1 MPAVRPRDRRRLAWF
16 ILLPCDLHHSGFQ
29 AAKVRHNNIKSPKCR
44 VQFAAGMRAIT
55 LISKSNPASQLT
67 PIAVQFG

>member
-1 MPAVRPRDRRRLAWF
+1 
-16 ILLPCDLHHSGFQ
+16 
-29 AAKVRHNNIKSPKCR
+29 
-44 VQFAAGMRAIT
+44 MRAMT

>member
-1 MPAVRPRDRRRLAWF
+1 MEMVEHWDVLQV
-16 ILLPCDLHHSGFQ
+16 LPESSANPNGMFLSH
-29 AAKVRHNNIKSPKCR
+29 P
-44 VQFAAGMRAIT
+44 GMRPMT